1 MRLNEMD
8 SDRPK
13 PVRFCLVRIDDRLL
27 HGQVVVNWVRTLR
40 PRRIAIVD
48 DDLAANRTAVSLLE
62 TACPADLALWVGT
75 VGEAVPAL
83 VQPSPVPPAD
93 TMVLLRSPAR
103 ARALYEAGVRYEAL
117 NLGCLGVEAGRTR
130 VHRQV
135 SLSPEEM
142 EALQY
147 LASVGVVVS
156 VQALP
161 SDRAVSLAT
170 LLRRASRSR
179 RRRPSA

>member
-1 MRLNEMD
+1 MVRLNEVA
-8 SDRPK
+8 SDGPR

-48 DDLAANRTAVSLLE
+48 DEIATDGTTVSVLE
-62 TACPADLALWVGT
+62 AACPADLTLWVGT
-75 VGEAVPAL
+75 VGEAATAL
-83 VQPSPVPPAD
+83 VEQSPVPPAD
-93 TMVLLRSPAR
+93 TMILLRSPAQ
-103 ARALYEAGVRYEAL
+103 ARALYEAGVCYETL
-117 NLGCLGVEAGRTR
+117 NLGCLGARAGRRR

-135 SLSPEEM
+135 SLSPDEM

-156 VQALP
+156 IQALP
-161 SDRAVSLAT
+161 SHRAIGLAT
-170 LLRRASRSR
+170 VLSR
-179 RRRPSA
+179 RRWRSA

>member
-1 MRLNEMD
+1 MRLDEMA
-8 SDRPK
+8 SDGPR

-48 DDLAANRTAVSLLE
+48 DEIATDGTTVSVLE
-62 TACPADLALWVGT
+62 ATCPADLALWVGT
-75 VGEAVPAL
+75 IAEAATAL
-83 VQPSPVPPAD
+83 VEQSPVPPAD
-93 TMVLLRSPAR
+93 TMILLRSPAQ
-103 ARALYEAGVRYEAL
+103 ARALYDAGVCYEAL
-117 NLGCLGVEAGRTR
+117 NLGCLGAGAGRRR

-135 SLSPEEM
+135 SLSPDEM

-156 VQALP
+156 IQALP
-161 SDRAVSLAT
+161 SHRAISLAT
-170 LLRRASRSR
+170 VLSR

>member
-1 MRLNEMD
+1 MRLDEMA

-48 DDLAANRTAVSLLE
+48 DEIATDGTTVSVLE
-62 TACPADLALWVGT
+62 ATCPADLALWVGT
-75 VGEAVPAL
+75 VAEAASAL
-83 VQPSPVPPAD
+83 VEQNPVPPAD
-93 TMVLLRSPAR
+93 TMILLRSPEH
-103 ARALYEAGVRYEAL
+103 ARALYDAGVCYEAL
-117 NLGCLGVEAGRTR
+117 NLGCLGAGAGRSR

-135 SLSPEEM
+135 SLSPDEM

-156 VQALP
+156 IQALP
-161 SDRAVSLAT
+161 SHRAISLAT
-170 LLRRASRSR
+170 VLSR